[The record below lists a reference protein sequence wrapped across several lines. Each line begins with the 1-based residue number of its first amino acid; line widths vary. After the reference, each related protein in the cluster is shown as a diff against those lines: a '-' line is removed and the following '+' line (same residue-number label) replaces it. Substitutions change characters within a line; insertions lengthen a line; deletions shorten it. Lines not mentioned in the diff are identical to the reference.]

1 MYGAFAA
8 VSTVNAVMLVTVLK
22 APQVL
27 HGGPD
32 FYPYAE
38 GLRFR
43 RRPTGALG

>member
-27 HGGPD
+27 HGGTASSTPAND
-32 FYPYAE
+32 ATE
-38 GLRFR
+38 
-43 RRPTGALG
+43 TDKTK